1 MDALNWK
8 ILTLL
13 QQNGRLS
20 MRELG
25 RRVHLSTPAVSERVR
40 RMEAAGIIIGYRAE
54 VDMTRLGK
62 PVQAFIN
69 YTVSNREKAAALRA
83 IRSLPE
89 VVACYHV
96 AGAVALILVVQA
108 ETVARL
114 EDISTTLGR
123 HGDTVTHIVLS
134 TTFAERLRTVDG
146 GPQSDE

>member
-8 ILTLL
+8 ILLLL
-13 QQNGRLS
+13 QEYGRLS

-40 RMEAAGIIIGYRAE
+40 RMEATGIITGYRAE

-69 YTVSNREKAAALRA
+69 YTVSNRDKPAALKA
-83 IRSLPE
+83 IQSLPE
-89 VVACYHV
+89 IVACYHV
-96 AGAVALILVVQA
+96 AGQVALILVVQA

-114 EDISTTLGR
+114 EDVATTLGR
-123 HGDTVTHIVLS
+123 HGDTVTHVVLS
-134 TTFAERLRTVDG
+134 TTFKKRDAA
-146 GPQSDE
+146 S

>member
-8 ILTLL
+8 ILLLL
-13 QQNGRLS
+13 QEYGRLS

-40 RMEAAGIIIGYRAE
+40 RMEATGIITGYRAE

-69 YTVSNREKAAALRA
+69 YTVSNRDKPAALKA
-83 IRSLPE
+83 IQSLPE
-89 VVACYHV
+89 IVACYHV
-96 AGAVALILVVQA
+96 AGQVALILVVQA

-114 EDISTTLGR
+114 EDVATTLGR
-123 HGDTVTHIVLS
+123 HGDTVTHVVLS
-134 TTFAERLRTVDG
+134 TTFKAADRRRAPEM
-146 GPQSDE
+146 